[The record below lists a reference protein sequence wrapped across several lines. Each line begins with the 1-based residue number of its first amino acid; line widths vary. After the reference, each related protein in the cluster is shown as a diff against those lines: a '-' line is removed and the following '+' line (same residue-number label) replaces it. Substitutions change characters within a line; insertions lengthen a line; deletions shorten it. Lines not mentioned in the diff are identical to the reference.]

1 MDLSILSANL
11 RRVRTSRGLS
21 QVAVAEQAELS
32 REGYRRIEDG
42 QVEPRVD
49 SLSRIASVLKVSLNE
64 LLVPVRELRAVRF
77 RAHKRMTTREDLLAN
92 VARWLDDYVYLE
104 NLLHKNLDHKLTE
117 LSTGL
122 SGSKRVAP
130 EDAAARARELMGLK
144 PDESIRDICGL
155 FEAHGIKVFTPSLA
169 SDGFFGLSIG
179 AADGGPAIVV
189 NRWERI
195 SVERWMFTAAHE
207 LGHLLLHLDAYN
219 VDKIN
224 EDDDEEKEA
233 DIFAAHFLMPEQMF
247 KKEHAE
253 AAGLSWYDRIFK
265 LKRLFRVSY
274 RTVLYRIASAL
285 PPAQRKNVW
294 IRFNVEYKRHN
305 GGRSLPSIEEPL
317 ALSSDAFGLRPAE
330 KRADEPEHLDRHDF
344 MQDRLARLVRL
355 AVQQDEITIGKA
367 AEILELDLSEM
378 RELVNSWME

>member
-21 QVAVAEQAELS
+21 QVALAEQAELS

-49 SLSRIASVLKVSLNE
+49 SLRRISSVLKVNLNE
-64 LLVPVRELRAVRF
+64 LLLPVRELRAVRF
-77 RAHKRMTTREDLLAN
+77 RASKRMNTREDLLAN
-92 VARWLDDYVYLE
+92 VGRWLDAYAYVE
-104 NLLHKNLDHKLTE
+104 KLLHKKLDHKLDE
-117 LSTGL
+117 LSAEL
-122 SGSKRVAP
+122 RRCKRVDP
-130 EDAAARARELMGLK
+130 KFAAARAREFMGLK

-155 FEAHGIKVFTPSLA
+155 LEAHGIKVFTPSIA
-169 SDGFFGLSIG
+169 SDSFFGLSIG

-195 SVERWMFTAAHE
+195 SVERWIFTAAHE

-219 VDKIN
+219 VD
-224 EDDDEEKEA
+224 EVDEVDEEEKEG

-247 KKEHAE
+247 KKKHAE

-274 RTVLYRIASAL
+274 RTVLYRIASDL

-294 IRFNVEYKRHN
+294 MRFNVEYKRHN
-305 GGRSLPSIEEPL
+305 GGRSLPSIEAPI
-317 ALSSDAFGLRPAE
+317 ALPSNAFGLRPAE

-344 MQDRLARLVRL
+344 MQDRLAGLVRI
-355 AVQQDEITIGKA
+355 AIEQDEVTMSKA
-367 AEILELDLSEM
+367 AEILDLDLDEM
-378 RELVNSWME
+378 RELANSWMP